1 MILAINGIIAS
12 SIQNGP
18 PLLLDIY
25 PGAAAAYSVRKL
37 RTAYT
42 GSAIRVRRS
51 SDNTEQDIGFV
62 GGELDT
68 TALTTFVGVN
78 NGFVTTW
85 YDQSGNARNGTQT
98 TALNQPQIVSS
109 GIVLTI
115 NGKAR
120 LDFDGTN
127 DSFEILP
134 PGSFTYTAANYNSF
148 VGRRN
153 LSGRRLISL
162 GGISYL
168 WCLWSS
174 NQYILNAVTTGQEIS
189 TATDTT
195 TAHLLLTG
203 LREAST
209 AIKMYK
215 NGVLL
220 ASFNSP
226 AIIGNSIE
234 SIGRY
239 TLINAYN
246 FGELQEIVYY
256 NSAQESNRTGIEA
269 NITVYYGI

>member
-1 MILAINGIIAS
+1 MLFPFNFLGS
-12 SIQNGP
+12 SAT
-18 PLLLDIY
+18 PLLLDVY
-25 PGAAAAYSVRKL
+25 PSAAAAYSVRKL

-51 SDNTEQDIGFV
+51 SDNAEQDIGFV

-68 TALTTFVGVN
+68 TALTTFVGAN

-98 TALNQPQIVSS
+98 TAVNQPQIVSS

-127 DSFEILP
+127 DSFNLTL
-134 PGSFTYTAANYNSF
+134 FTYTAANYNSF

-174 NQYILNAVTTGQEIS
+174 NQYILNAVTTGQQIS
-189 TATDTT
+189 TATDAT

-203 LREAST
+203 LRDAST

-215 NGVLL
+215 NGVLI
-220 ASFNSP
+220 ASSFSSTT
-226 AIIGNSIE
+226 IGNSIE
-234 SIGRY
+234 SIGKY
-239 TLINAYN
+239 TLTNAHS

-269 NITVYYGI
+269 DITAYYGI